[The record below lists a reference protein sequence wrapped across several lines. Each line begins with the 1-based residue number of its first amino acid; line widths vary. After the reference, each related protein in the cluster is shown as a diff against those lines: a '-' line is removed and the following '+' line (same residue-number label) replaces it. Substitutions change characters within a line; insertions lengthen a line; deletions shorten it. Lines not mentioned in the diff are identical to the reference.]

1 MKKSVLIT
9 FLVATVF
16 ASCKESTTEADA
28 YGNFEAREVTISSET
43 TGQVINFNA
52 EEGSEI
58 MKDEV
63 FAVIDTTLMS
73 LQRDEL
79 ITSMR
84 GVRTKLSSVNAQN
97 AVLRQQIENID
108 INIART
114 EKMIADEAV
123 PVKQMDDLTG
133 QKAVILK
140 QIEANNSQKL
150 LIDAELK
157 TYNSK
162 LSTLNEQ
169 ISRAKLKSPLDG
181 TLIQRYTEPGELVTA
196 GRPVAK
202 IADLQNMKLR
212 VYVSGPGLAEIKTG
226 QTCTV
231 RIDDNNDSYKSYNG
245 IITFISPKAEF
256 TPKIIQTKEERVTL
270 VYAVTIDVANDG
282 SIKSGMPGEAIF

>member
-1 MKKSVLIT
+1 MKNTILIIL
-9 FLVATVF
+9 FAVF
-16 ASCKESTTEADA
+16 CTSCKDSTQEADA
-28 YGNFEAREVTISSET
+28 YGNFEANEVIVSSET
-43 TGQVINFNA
+43 TGKVAHFSA

-63 FAVIDTTLMS
+63 FAVIDTTLMA
-73 LQRDEL
+73 LQRNEL
-79 ITSMR
+79 ITSMQGIR
-84 GVRTKLSSVNAQN
+84 SKLSAVNAQN
-97 AVLRQQIENID
+97 EVLRQQIANID

-114 EKMIADEAV
+114 EKMIADDAV

-140 QIEANNSQKL
+140 QIDANNSQNS
-150 LIDAELK
+150 LINAELQ
-157 TYNSK
+157 TYLSK

-181 TLIQRYTEPGELVTA
+181 TLIQRYAEPGELVTA
-196 GRPVAK
+196 GKPVAK

-212 VYVSGPGLAEIKTG
+212 VYVSGPGLTEIKTG

-231 RIDDNNDSYKSYNG
+231 RIDDGIDSFKSYNG
-245 IITFISPKAEF
+245 IITFISPRAEF

-270 VYAVTIDVANDG
+270 VYAVTIDVENDG